1 MVLGFV
7 VVQAG
12 CGPKL
17 NFKKATVDKQALDV
31 RHGGYGWGSSYS
43 ASLSLYGG
51 QNKRCRYPNTREH
64 IKIRRGKNQKK
75 QCGPTMAKQSC
86 RYGASES
93 EAEVFQFLDP
103 PFCDVCEIFYRRVL
117 LIEMDS

>member
-12 CGPKL
+12 CGPEL

-31 RHGGYGWGSSYS
+31 WHGGYGWGSSYS
-43 ASLSLYGG
+43 ASLSL
-51 QNKRCRYPNTREH
+51 
-64 IKIRRGKNQKK
+64 RGAEQALQISKHARTHQDQAGEKSEK

>member
-12 CGPKL
+12 CGPEL

-64 IKIRRGKNQKK
+64 IKIRRGKNQKNSVAL
-75 QCGPTMAKQSC
+75 QWRNSRAATVPARAKLKFSNFWTP
-86 RYGASES
+86 RFVMFVKFSTDAFS
-93 EAEVFQFLDP
+93 
-103 PFCDVCEIFYRRVL
+103 
-117 LIEMDS
+117 